1 VPHRPLDAERA
12 ARGLRKRVAFAL
24 LGATF
29 VNLQKSVS
37 LATLGAACAALLL
50 GAHASP
56 TLGSE
61 PWLQQPGD
69 RLPAQ
74 IGALLPVEE
83 QAQDP
88 LSKITFQGL
97 PG

>member
-1 VPHRPLDAERA
+1 MPSHVWATPHRSLDPERA
-12 ARGLRKRVAFAL
+12 ALTL

-50 GAHASP
+50 GAHATP

-61 PWLQQPGD
+61 PWIQQPD
-69 RLPAQ
+69 DSVPAR
-74 IGALLPVEE
+74 IGGLLPVEE

-88 LSKITFQGL
+88 LSKITLSDL